1 MTKTVLKPMLEKNP
15 ILRICTNFSLKCFVS
30 SWSIYMVLLYYW
42 FILIDAFD
50 LQYAGI
56 PGCAKSALCKELL
69 NAPGGLGDDRP
80 VHSLMGDLIKG
91 MGYYA
96 AISVCYVPPSVYVH
110 THTHTEFILLAFS
123 VHTTSQSGSSHFNL
137 VAHPK

>member
-1 MTKTVLKPMLEKNP
+1 MASPATSWLNNQQGELAKILKLQ
-15 ILRICTNFSLKCFVS
+15 ICLHF
-30 SWSIYMVLLYYW
+30 
-42 FILIDAFD
+42 LIDAFD